1 MSGSNALNLMDR
13 LNKYLIAGACLVVMA
28 AGLRQIAGLV
38 NPFLLALLLAFAIL
52 PLTAWMIRIRIP
64 RIWAVVFTFILLLV
78 IGTLLSILV
87 GNTIIRLIADM
98 PAYEEQFKAFYTR
111 VNEWFVAMHIDTSKL
126 WSSGIFDP
134 DKILGMASAT
144 LSRVTSMLSGFFF
157 VIILVVLFLFQ
168 FLQLNKR
175 MADGQLKDHL
185 ILSRFG
191 PFSGDI
197 TKYLSVTAL
206 SGLISSVADLILL
219 WILGIDYAILWA
231 VMAWFLSFIPTIG
244 FIISMVP
251 PALLALLLFGW
262 QKVLILIAGYIV
274 INSIADN
281 VVRPFFMKEGLK
293 ISFLELMISLIF
305 WTWLLGIIGGI
316 VSVPLTMAVKQVFA
330 ALSSDGKTEGR
341 NSDSILVPK
350 ARRRIAVGRRGR

>member
-1 MSGSNALNLMDR
+1 MDR
-13 LNKYLIAGACLVVMA
+13 LNKYLIAGACIVVLA
-28 AGLRQIAGLV
+28 AGLRQIASLV

-52 PLTAWMIRIRIP
+52 PLTVWMIKIRIP
-64 RIWAVVFTFILLLV
+64 KIWAVVLTFILLV
-78 IGTLLSILV
+78 VAGTLLSILV
-87 GNTIIRLIADM
+87 GNTIIRLIADI
-98 PAYEEQFKAFYTR
+98 PAYEEKFQKLYQS
-111 VNEWFVAMHIDTSKL
+111 VNEWFVSMNIDTSKL
-126 WSSGIFDP
+126 WKSGIFNP
-134 DKILGMASAT
+134 EKILGLASAT

-168 FLQLNKR
+168 FLTLNRK
-175 MADGQLKDHL
+175 MSDGQLTNHL

-191 PFSGDI
+191 SFSGDI

-244 FIISMVP
+244 FIISMIP
-251 PALLALLLFGW
+251 PTLLALLIFGW
-262 QKVLILIAGYIV
+262 QKALILIAGYIV

-330 ALSSDGKTEGR
+330 ALSDDEQAQDRSQK
-341 NSDSILVPK
+341 SILVTK
-350 ARRRIAVGRRGR
+350 AKRGISIGRRKGRQ